1 VKVLKKIFGF
11 RESTILLVILAFAV
25 ILSISRPPFLSSIN
39 LFGILYS
46 ISVNS
51 IIIGAMT
58 VLFVSGG
65 FDMSVGSIL
74 GLSGIIV
81 GTLMVGG
88 MPIVPAILITVAL
101 GIVMGAV
108 QGFFISYLTINP
120 FIVTLAGWFV
130 YGALIFIVGKGSNI
144 NGFPKSFNLISFYK
158 VAKVPVIIIFA
169 MVTIIIFEVLLRKNF
184 FFRSAFYIGGNENAA
199 ELVGISVKKIKLV
212 LYTLTGAT
220 SAIAGIFLTS
230 RFMAAYNVAG
240 SENAFQIITAVIIGG
255 ASLKGGRGSVLGSFL
270 GLIFVALIYDAL
282 VLYNI
287 NIQWNKFFIG
297 VILIVLV
304 LIDEK
309 VGRRTAMMRG

>member
-25 ILSISRPPFLSSIN
+25 VLSISRPPFLSSIN

-81 GTLMVGG
+81 GVLMVGG
-88 MPIVPAILITVAL
+88 MPIVPAVLITIVL

-108 QGFFISYLTINP
+108 QGFFISYLAINP

-144 NGFPKSFNLISFYK
+144 NGFPKSFGLISFYK

-169 MVTIIIFEVLLRKNF
+169 IVTIIIFEVLLRKNF
-184 FFRSAFYIGGNENAA
+184 FFRSSFYIGGNESAA
-199 ELVGISVKKIKLV
+199 ELVGIPVKKIKLT
-212 LYTLTGAT
+212 LYILTGAT

-297 VILIVLV
+297 VILVV
-304 LIDEK
+304 MVMIDEK
-309 VGRRTAMMRG
+309 VGKRTALMRG

>member
-1 VKVLKKIFGF
+1 MKVLKKIFGF

>member
-25 ILSISRPPFLSSIN
+25 ILSISRPPFLSAVN

>member
-1 VKVLKKIFGF
+1 MKVLKKIFGF

-25 ILSISRPPFLSSIN
+25 ILSISRPPFLSAVN

>member
-1 VKVLKKIFGF
+1 
-11 RESTILLVILAFAV
+11 
-25 ILSISRPPFLSSIN
+25 
-39 LFGILYS
+39 
-46 ISVNS
+46 
-51 IIIGAMT
+51 
-58 VLFVSGG
+58 
-65 FDMSVGSIL
+65 
-74 GLSGIIV
+74 
-81 GTLMVGG
+81 
-88 MPIVPAILITVAL
+88 
-101 GIVMGAV
+101 
-108 QGFFISYLTINP
+108 
-120 FIVTLAGWFV
+120 
-130 YGALIFIVGKGSNI
+130 VGKGSNI